1 MKTNEQ
7 RLKTGIEGLRKFING
22 HSVAMIGIGV
32 SNAPLISLFHSL
44 GATRITARDKKDIS
58 ETALKYNFSDMGVE
72 IISGEEY
79 LSRLDEDI
87 IIRTPGIRP
96 DKEEFENARKNGSLV
111 CGETEL
117 FIKYCPCPIFAITGS
132 AGKTTTTTLVSK
144 ILEEDGKNVFLG
156 GNIGRPL
163 LPLIGEIK
171 ESDVAVCELSSFQL
185 MDFDVSP
192 DICIAT
198 NISENHLDWH
208 TDMNEYIEAKKNIF
222 KFQNETSLCV
232 INACDPVVKEFSCD
246 IPGRVRYFSSEGN
259 NFDGDGIFLENDI
272 FFKKEN
278 GNITKLFS
286 RSDLLLPGKHNAENL
301 MAAMCAVYDA
311 ASEESAHVVASSFKG
326 VEHRMELCG
335 EVNGIAFY
343 NSSID
348 TSPARTTAALN
359 SFDKRIVLIC
369 GGYDKN
375 LSYESLGKLIC
386 EKVKVCVMCGQTS
399 GKINSA
405 ILNAENFEENKDKL
419 RLFGA
424 VTFEEAVKTA
434 YENAK
439 EGDKVVLSPASASF
453 DMFKNFEERAH
464 VFKKIVSDIITSA
477 SDENK

>member
-1 MKTNEQ
+1 MKNKEN
-7 RLKTGIEGLRKFING
+7 RLKTGIEGLREFVSG
-22 HSVAMIGIGV
+22 HSVAVIGIGI
-32 SNAPLISLFHSL
+32 SNAPLISLFKSL

-58 ETALKYNFSDMGVE
+58 ETSSKYNFSEMGVE
-72 IISGEEY
+72 IISGEDY
-79 LSRLDEDI
+79 LTRLNEDI

-96 DKEEFENARKNGSLV
+96 DKEEFETARRNGSTV

-117 FIKYCPCPIFAITGS
+117 FIKYCPCPTVAITGS

-144 ILEEDGKNVFLG
+144 LLEAEGRNVFLG
-156 GNIGRPL
+156 GNIGKPL
-163 LPLIGEIK
+163 LPIIGEIS
-171 ESDVAVCELSSFQL
+171 EDDIAVCELSSFQL

-192 DICIAT
+192 DICIVT

-208 TDMNEYIEAKKNIF
+208 TDMDEYIEAKKNIF
-222 KFQNETSLCV
+222 NFQKEDSLCV
-232 INACDPVVKEFSCD
+232 INACDPVVRNFSRN
-246 IPGRVRYFSSEGN
+246 IPGKIRYFSSEGN
-259 NFDGDGIFLENDI
+259 NFDGDGIYLENGS

-278 GNITKLFS
+278 EKVTKLFD
-286 RSDLLLPGKHNAENL
+286 RSELILPGKHNAENL
-301 MAAMCAVYDA
+301 MAAMCAVQDEVSTETA
-311 ASEESAHVVASSFKG
+311 LDIATSFKG

-335 EVNGIAFY
+335 ETNGIKFY

-359 SFDKRIVLIC
+359 SFDNRIVLIC

-399 GKINSA
+399 EKINSA
-405 ILNAENFEENKDKL
+405 ILNAVNYEENKDNIVL
-419 RLFGA
+419 YNA
-424 VTFEEAVKTA
+424 VTFEEAVDIA
-434 YENAK
+434 YKNAD

-464 VFKKIVSDIITSA
+464 VFKKLVSDIVSA
-477 SDENK
+477 SGK